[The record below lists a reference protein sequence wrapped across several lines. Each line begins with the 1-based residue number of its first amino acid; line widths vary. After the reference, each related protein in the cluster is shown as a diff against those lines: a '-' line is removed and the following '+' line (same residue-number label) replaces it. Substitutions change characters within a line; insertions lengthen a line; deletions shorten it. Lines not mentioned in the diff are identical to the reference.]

1 MQSSNRPT
9 VFFLS
14 PNRAGLISRSLQLVI
29 DPLGVHSFAQLS
41 FVLDKCQLVWLK
53 MKEQTVNFIRT
64 YHTNA
69 TSKKGGGGDPRF
81 LRVHL
86 SWNECHLLSSP
97 VGPSAALRTAF
108 IRRPVTGVRV
118 LYACILGRHC
128 SLFDTL
134 GSAFNAPM
142 SCTRARV
149 RARRRQVSVD
159 CQPDLVLRERPLEH
173 APLSTF
179 PSSFGSLTPPL
190 YRPAC

>member
-1 MQSSNRPT
+1 M
-9 VFFLS
+9 LE
-14 PNRAGLISRSLQLVI
+14 
-29 DPLGVHSFAQLS
+29 
-41 FVLDKCQLVWLK
+41 KCQLVWLK

-64 YHTNA
+64 CHTNA
-69 TSKKGGGGDPRF
+69 TSKKRRGAGTHAFFGCTYPGTSVIF
-81 LRVHL
+81 F
-86 SWNECHLLSSP
+86 SSP

-108 IRRPVTGVRV
+108 IRRPVTGVRA

-134 GSAFNAPM
+134 GSAFNAPL

-149 RARRRQVSVD
+149 RAWRRQVSVD
-159 CQPDLVLRERPLEH
+159 CQPDPAPRERPLEH